1 MQNKKK
7 LSTANGFN
15 LLSVIII
22 IFAASIIS
30 AITTGVIVNNS
41 YKNKDGVSYKEIIED
56 ENLKEFLSV
65 YSTVVSEYYEDINKA
80 EMVETALNAMLDYL
94 GDSYTLYLDEQKASS
109 LAEKLVGTYKGIGI
123 TIQGQKIIGV
133 AKDSPAEKAGI
144 QINDEIVMVE
154 NEDVTQ
160 LSSDNIVQLIQ
171 DKSTNKINISI
182 KRNEEIKNYNIELTD
197 LFVPAINH
205 DLQEDTKIGYIYIS
219 IFSNTVFD
227 QIKSAIEE
235 LESKG
240 MEKLIIDVRNNTGG
254 YLNQAEQ
261 IASLFLKENK
271 LIYSLKNKSGKK
283 DYKDTTEEFRTYP
296 IVVLINND
304 SASASE
310 ILATALKDSYGA
322 TIVGTTSYGKG
333 KVQQTVTLK
342 DNSLAKYTSAKWL
355 RPNGECVDGV
365 GINPDVYV
373 EIEYAKDE
381 DGNIIS
387 AKDTQ
392 LEKAIELLK

>member
-271 LIYSLKNKSGKK
+271 LIYSLENKSGKK

>member
-1 MQNKKK
+1 MQNKKRI
-7 LSTANGFN
+7 STTNGFN

-41 YKNKDGVSYKEIIED
+41 YKNKDGVSYKDIIED

-65 YSTVVSEYYEDINKA
+65 YSTVASEYYEDINKS
-80 EMVETALNAMLDYL
+80 EMIESALNAMLDYL

-109 LAEKLVGTYKGIGI
+109 LAEKLIGTYKGIGI
-123 TIQGQKIIGV
+123 TIQERKIINV

-144 QINDEIVMVE
+144 QIDDEIVMVE

-160 LSSDNIVQLIQ
+160 LSSDKIVQLIQ
-171 DKSTNKINISI
+171 NKSVSQINISI
-182 KRNEEIKNYNIELTD
+182 KRGEEVKNYNLELTD
-197 LFVPAINH
+197 LFVPAINYN
-205 DLQEDTKIGYIYIS
+205 LQDDSKIGYIYIS
-219 IFSNTVFD
+219 VFSNTVYE
-227 QIKSAIEE
+227 QVKNAIEE
-235 LESKG
+235 LENKG
-240 MEKLIIDVRNNTGG
+240 MEKLIIDVRDNTGG

-261 IASLFLKENK
+261 IASLFLEENK
-271 LIYSLKNKSGKK
+271 VIYSLENKSGKK
-283 DYKDTTEEFRTYP
+283 DYKDTTQEFRTYP

-310 ILATALKDSYGA
+310 ILAAALKDSYGA
-322 TIVGTTSYGKG
+322 TLIGTTSYGKG

-355 RPNGECVDGV
+355 RPTGECIDGI
-365 GINPDVYV
+365 GINPDIYV
-373 EIEYAKDE
+373 EIEYEKDE

-387 AKDTQ
+387 VTDTQ

>member
-1 MQNKKK
+1 MQNKKRI
-7 LSTANGFN
+7 STTNGFN

-41 YKNKDGVSYKEIIED
+41 YKNKDGVSYKDIIED

-65 YSTVVSEYYEDINKA
+65 YSTVASEYYEDINKS
-80 EMVETALNAMLDYL
+80 EMIESALNAMLDYL

-109 LAEKLVGTYKGIGI
+109 LAEKLIGTYKGIGI
-123 TIQGQKIIGV
+123 TIQERKIINV

-144 QINDEIVMVE
+144 QIDDEIVMVE

-160 LSSDNIVQLIQ
+160 LSSDKIVQLIQ
-171 DKSTNKINISI
+171 DKSVSQINISI
-182 KRNEEIKNYNIELTD
+182 KRGEEVKNYNLELTD
-197 LFVPAINH
+197 LFVPAINYN
-205 DLQEDTKIGYIYIS
+205 LQDDSKIGYIYIS
-219 IFSNTVFD
+219 IFSNTVYE
-227 QIKSAIEE
+227 QVKSAIEE
-235 LESKG
+235 LENKG
-240 MEKLIIDVRNNTGG
+240 MEKLIIDVRDNTGG

-261 IASLFLKENK
+261 IASLFLEENK
-271 LIYSLKNKSGKK
+271 VIYSLENKSGKK
-283 DYKDTTEEFRTYP
+283 DYKDTTQEFRTYP

-310 ILATALKDSYGA
+310 ILAAALKDSYDA
-322 TIVGTTSYGKG
+322 TLIGTTSYGKG

-355 RPNGECVDGV
+355 RPTGECIDGI
-365 GINPDVYV
+365 GINPDIYV
-373 EIEYAKDE
+373 EIEYEKDE